1 MLAWASLIQFPF
13 GAPTYFCYVAPLA
26 VVAAVAAA
34 DTVGWIRRPGV
45 LPWTALLLVFAL
57 FSMNRGYAGTI
68 SIQHVVY
75 PPSVPLNLR
84 RAHLNVLEDQAA
96 IYRRLVSLID
106 AHPEKEKLLAGP
118 DCPEVYFLTGRFNP
132 FGIVFDFFSDGTGD
146 SNDVSYWTTANLIVV
161 NRRPAF
167 SPAVRD
173 SVLSELRVAFPH
185 GEQVGDF
192 EVRWR

>member
-1 MLAWASLIQFPF
+1 
-13 GAPTYFCYVAPLA
+13 
-26 VVAAVAAA
+26 
-34 DTVGWIRRPGV
+34 
-45 LPWTALLLVFAL
+45 
-57 FSMNRGYAGTI
+57 
-68 SIQHVVY
+68 
-75 PPSVPLNLR
+75 
-84 RAHLNVLEDQAA
+84 
-96 IYRRLVSLID
+96 
-106 AHPEKEKLLAGP
+106 
-118 DCPEVYFLTGRFNP
+118 LTGRFNP